1 MVGGAYGKFDDFS
14 TLTDDTTKEYINTV
28 LGFIDLII
36 ILL

>member
-14 TLTDDTTKEYINTV
+14 TFTDDTTKEYINTV
-28 LGFIDLII
+28 LGFIYLII